1 MSAGEACTTAAPDHD
16 RTRVPIGVEIIPG
29 YLCAGGRGPSAPRG
43 LDAVEAMFGRHL
55 NTGVLTRL
63 LADGGPVLRG
73 RFVPSDPA
81 MQGDGYFD
89 GHRPLH
95 PAWRRGDSL

>member
-1 MSAGEACTTAAPDHD
+1 MWACEDYTTVAPDHD
-16 RTRVPIGVEIIPG
+16 RTRVPIGVEIILG
-29 YLCAGGRGPSAPRG
+29 YLCAGGRGPSAPRVP
-43 LDAVEAMFGRHL
+43 DAVEAMFGRHL
-55 NTGVLTRL
+55 DTGVLTRL

-81 MQGDGYFD
+81 MQGDAYFD